1 MATSIIRLDKKL
13 IARASKQAV
22 AQNRTLS
29 QQIEH
34 WVKIAQI
41 AEDNPDLPYEFIKQA
56 LTAKAERDS
65 GKMLPYFPFR
75 RDPQ

>member
-13 IARASKQAV
+13 IARASKQAE

-29 QQIEH
+29 QQIEY

-56 LTAKAERDS
+56 LAAKAERDS
-65 GKMLPYFPFR
+65 GKMLPYLPLR
-75 RDPQ
+75 

>member
-13 IARASKQAV
+13 IARALKQAK

-56 LTAKAERDS
+56 LAAKAERDS
-65 GKMLPYFPFR
+65 GKMLP
-75 RDPQ
+75 